1 MNREI
6 PINQRKEWFRE
17 TLYLEQRII
26 NTNKRRLKIAKTE
39 EKKQAILDRIE
50 AVKVH
55 ENRWKIHLEAL
66 SSKGTL

>member
-17 TLYLEQRII
+17 TLNLEQRII
-26 NTNKRRLKIAKTE
+26 NTNKRRLKRAKTE
-39 EKKQAILDRIE
+39 EAKQAILDRIE
-50 AVKVH
+50 EVKSH

-66 SSKGTL
+66 CSKGAL